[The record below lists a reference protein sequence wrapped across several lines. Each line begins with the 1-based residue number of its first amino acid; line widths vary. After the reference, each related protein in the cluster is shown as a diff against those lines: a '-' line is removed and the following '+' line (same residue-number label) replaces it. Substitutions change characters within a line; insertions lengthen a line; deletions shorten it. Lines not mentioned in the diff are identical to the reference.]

1 MVKKVTGST
10 FTSPDPAGQ
19 RIGSTDGA
27 KRASPESRLT
37 DVRPLRTYQR
47 GVVPSTDLALAT
59 RNKDT

>member
-1 MVKKVTGST
+1 MVRKVTGTT
-10 FTSPDPAGQ
+10 FTQPDPPAQ

-47 GVVPSTDLALAT
+47 GVVNSTDLALVT
-59 RNKDT
+59 RHKDD